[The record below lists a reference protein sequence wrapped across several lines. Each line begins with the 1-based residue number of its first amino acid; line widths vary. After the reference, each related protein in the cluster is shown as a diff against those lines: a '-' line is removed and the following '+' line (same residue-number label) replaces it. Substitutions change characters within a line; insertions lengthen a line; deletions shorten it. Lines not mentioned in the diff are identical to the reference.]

1 MHGEAAAGPG
11 GGRTGAPERE
21 TSGAHGSGVERS
33 VLGTRGKLSLPLYTS
48 PSAPRAAAA
57 ARASESGQP
66 TRPRCGGAWRR
77 AEPIAQ
83 RALLSCW
90 QRRVAKHLRVF
101 SRCSRRPRAVS
112 VAPPRLHLLRGRP
125 PRPPRPRRPRPPCRP
140 PPPPRLPRPSPSK
153 QPPQPRSSSS
163 SSAAASR
170 ARAAT
175 ECARRALQTSRPRP
189 RTRRASRAAL
199 GAAAAPPTVAA
210 LALLRELP
218 RAARR
223 PSSR

>member
-11 GGRTGAPERE
+11 GGRTGAR
-21 TSGAHGSGVERS
+21 SGKRRARIEEEGLQCHC
-33 VLGTRGKLSLPLYTS
+33 LGTRGKLSLSLYTS

-57 ARASESGQP
+57 FASESGQP
-66 TRPRCGGAWRR
+66 TRPRCGGAWRS

-125 PRPPRPRRPRPPCRP
+125 PRPPRPRRPRPPRRP

-175 ECARRALQTSRPRP
+175 ECARRALQASRPRP